1 MESEQSRRAL
11 TGFAEI
17 HRQQTTTVILDPTP
31 FAVVTM
37 NGSGRIV
44 GWDLGAEE
52 LFGWSHADAFGEEL
66 AELIIPR
73 ELREAH
79 RAGLARYLDTGEVNA
94 SNTRLTLPALRADGK
109 RFMAELHISISE
121 SDEGPLFTGLLRE
134 ITKLGEI
141 SSEIRSEIRS
151 EIDPVYVAEGRL
163 KRLMTVVRNI
173 RTGLLGYEEGFEPES
188 GIFGIVHAD
197 DIAKAQKAFVE
208 ISETDRLVEPIDLRC
223 RAFDGTWRVIETV
236 AERVTNQPS
245 ESGLVLVNRDV
256 TEQRARES
264 DLRQTTSRLSALVM
278 SLDDGVF
285 FVDQEERIAVANEAF
300 LSILEYRGDL
310 DELVGKPASAIG
322 SLIDELL
329 AEPELFNV
337 TIADR
342 VADRIPVFGERVS
355 FIDGRMLERDYIPVE
370 VEDELYGH
378 LWLYRDISF
387 QITLEKTRKHLL
399 EVERT
404 LREKAEEQARMLQEV
419 ADLRTELVAM
429 VSHELRTPLT
439 SIVSFANI
447 LISDDYPVTEVEQQE
462 FIGVIDRNAKRLIRL
477 VDDLLFLGQLE
488 SGVTTIEP
496 TTCRVADIVEWALA
510 SANQGAVDAG
520 VRIKSSVERGPNLY
534 ADQGRIGQVLDNLLS
549 NAVKFSEPGG
559 SVDLTVRRNPTG
571 WVFAVRDDGIG
582 IPEPEQSRL
591 FESFFRGAATAHST
605 PGTGLGLAIAKAI
618 VDLHGGTIGVK
629 SQESV
634 GSCFEF
640 TMPDQVLS

>member
-1 MESEQSRRAL
+1 MEYEQSRTGL

-17 HRQQTTTVILDPTP
+17 HRQQTATVILDPVP

-37 NGSGRIV
+37 NGSGRV
-44 GWDLGAEE
+44 VEWDHGAEE

-134 ITKLGEI
+134 ITKLGET
-141 SSEIRSEIRS
+141 RSEIRS
-151 EIDPVYVAEGRL
+151 KLDPVDQAEGRL

-173 RTGLLGYEEGFEPES
+173 RTGLLGYEESFEPDS

-197 DIAKAQKAFVE
+197 DVAKAQKAFVE

-256 TEQRARES
+256 TEQRASEN
-264 DLRQTTSRLSALVM
+264 DLRQTSSRLSALVM

-300 LSILEYRGDL
+300 LSILDYRCDV
-310 DELVGKPASAIG
+310 DELVGKPTSAIG
-322 SLIDELL
+322 SLIDELV

-370 VEDELYGH
+370 VENELYGH
-378 LWLYRDISF
+378 LWLYRDISP

-399 EVERT
+399 EAERR

-419 ADLRTELVAM
+419 ADLKTELVAM

-447 LISDDYPVTEVEQQE
+447 LISDDDPVTEVEQQE
-462 FIGVIDRNAKRLIRL
+462 FIRVIDRNAKRLIRL
-477 VDDLLFLGQLE
+477 VDDLLLLGQLE

-510 SANQGAVDAG
+510 SADQRAVDAR
-520 VRIKSSVERGPNLY
+520 VRIKSSVEQGPTLY

-549 NAVKFSEPGG
+549 NAVKFSESGG

-618 VDLHGGTIGVK
+618 VDLHGGTIRVK

-640 TMPDQVLS
+640 TIPDLVLS